1 MKQNNAFLILFSFLF
16 VFNIKLFAQDID
28 GFEKQEIQSYQSK
41 AEDQVRFLE
50 YLLNTLGSKDASHRD
65 KDVIIRE
72 SYLKIFRDSK
82 VQIEDDLTENRNVL
96 INKDVTAYLKD
107 IDFFFQDAQF
117 DFDIKSTEPF
127 LRDNGGLSFKV
138 ELNRTLKATGI
149 EGESI
154 LNTKT
159 RFVEINLD
167 KETEELQIASI
178 YTTKVSR
185 DEAITE
191 WWNNLSLGWKDIFR
205 KEIQIEDD
213 SVEISQLNKIVSM
226 DSLNLSGNYFIVSL
240 APLSFLVDLEYI
252 NLSHT
257 KIEDIA
263 PLSSLTE
270 LKHLN
275 ISHTAIED
283 LSFLRYAE
291 NMQHLDI
298 SFTPVQKIDPL
309 VNLKAVKELHLNGA
323 DIRDFEILSNF
334 KELRILDLS
343 ETFFNQPEV
352 FSEMKKLENL
362 NMAKSNL
369 SKLTDKMSPET
380 LKKLDISFAFIS
392 DLSPLNNYQSLQS
405 LNINNTQVESL
416 EPLESLNSLE
426 KIYADNTFVSEQD
439 INEFIDANPDKL
451 LIVNSEELSEWWVNL
466 NSEWK
471 DALSKYID
479 GRGFDNPEKEQLTK
493 LLLKDSLNLN
503 DKGLNDLNPLVKFSR
518 LRYLSIS
525 INQIKS
531 LAPIEGLNSLSVLE
545 AQNVGLNS
553 VRSILR
559 LKKLKR
565 LNLAKNQLSEEEFLQ
580 LSKLNSLK
588 ELNVDQSGIQK
599 EAVRKF
605 LEEKA
610 TECSVIYD
618 KEGIDAWWTNLNDTW
633 RAIFKLQFPLS
644 NIPTYKELHDLAAV
658 TSIVIIDEP
667 IDRLDPLSQFV
678 YLEELHLERVGLNN
692 LKSIYSVKDLKILSI
707 KESPIK
713 DLEPLTQL
721 YHLEKLILD
730 FTAVDDLKPLEE
742 MQSLVHLSLA
752 GTQVK
757 SLKGI
762 ETLIGL
768 RYLDISSTPV
778 RWIGKLGLL
787 TNLEKLICYNTR
799 IFDFSLNNFK
809 EEHPDCE
816 VRFY

>member
-1 MKQNNAFLILFSFLF
+1 MKRNNILFIFMSLLF
-16 VFNIKLFAQDID
+16 VFNNKLIAQKIK
-28 GFEKQEIQSYQSK
+28 GFEKQEIESYKSK

-50 YLLNTLGSKDASHRD
+50 YLLNTVGSKEASHRD

-127 LRDNGGLSFKV
+127 LRDNGELSFKV
-138 ELNRTLKATGI
+138 ELDRTLKATGI
-149 EGESI
+149 EGEPI
-154 LNTKT
+154 LNSKP

-167 KETEELQIASI
+167 RETEELQIASI

-185 DEAITE
+185 DEAIAE
-191 WWNNLSLGWKDIFR
+191 WWTNLSLGWKGIFR

-213 SVEISQLNKIVSM
+213 SLEISQLYKITSM
-226 DSLNLSGNYFIVSL
+226 DSLDLSDNDFIVSL

-291 NMQHLDI
+291 NMEYLNI

-309 VNLKAVKELHLNGA
+309 VNLDFLKELHLNGA
-323 DIRDFEILSNF
+323 DIRDFEVLSNF
-334 KELRILDLS
+334 KELSIVDLS
-343 ETFFNQPEV
+343 ETFFNKPEV
-352 FSEMKKLENL
+352 FSEMENLTVL

-380 LKKLDISFAFIS
+380 LKILDISFAFIS
-392 DLSPLNNYQSLQS
+392 DLSPLENYQSLQT

-416 EPLESLNSLE
+416 KPLDNLDSLE
-426 KIYADNTFVSEQD
+426 KIYADNTFVSEQE
-439 INEFIDANPDKL
+439 INEFIDENPDKL
-451 LIVNSEELSEWWVNL
+451 LVVNSEEITEWWNKL
-466 NSEWK
+466 NVDWK
-471 DALSKYID
+471 LALLKYLD
-479 GRGFDNPEKEQLTK
+479 GDIIEDFGKEELTK
-493 LLLKDSLNLN
+493 LLLEDSLILN
-503 DKGLNDLNPLVKFSR
+503 KSNLNDLNPLMKFSR

-525 INQIKS
+525 NNQITS
-531 LAPIEGLNSLSVLE
+531 LTPLEGLNSLSVLE
-545 AQNVGLNS
+545 AQNIDLNT
-553 VRSILR
+553 VKPILQ
-559 LKKLKR
+559 LKKLKS
-565 LNLAKNQLSEEEFLQ
+565 LNLAQNQLSENQFLK
-580 LSKLNSLK
+580 LSKLNNLR
-588 ELNVDQSGIQK
+588 ELNVDQNGIQK

-605 LEEKA
+605 LSQKA

-618 KEGIDAWWTNLNDTW
+618 KEGIDEWWIDLDDTW
-633 RAIFKLQFPLS
+633 QAIFKLQFPLS
-644 NIPTYKELHDLAAV
+644 KTPTYKELHDLAAV
-658 TSIVIIDEP
+658 SSIVIIDEP
-667 IDRLDPLSQFV
+667 ITQLDPLSQFL

-692 LKSIYSVKDLKILSI
+692 LKSISAVRDLKKLSI
-707 KESPIK
+707 KESPVK
-713 DLEPLTQL
+713 DLQPLNQL
-721 YHLEKLILD
+721 YQLEKLVLD
-730 FTAVDDLKPLEE
+730 FSAVDDLKALEE
-742 MQSLVHLSLA
+742 MRSLDYLSLA
-752 GTQVK
+752 GTKVK

-762 ETLIGL
+762 ETLTEL
-768 RYLDISSTPV
+768 KYLDISSTQV
-778 RWIGKLGLL
+778 RWIGKLDKL
-787 TNLEKLICYNTR
+787 TNLEQFICYNTR

-809 EEHPDCE
+809 EDHPNCM